1 MAHYWKRDS
10 EQGFIEDTAYIKY
23 EKFNNLRHSV
33 IGFMMGDFDQE
44 GNYVVAPQIKRE
56 LIEMPKFLVESMDNI
71 EICRSEIK
79 LNKHISFMVT
89 FEGNKATLSLLEK
102 INYEANFKLNSGAY
116 SNVNEYVLDEVE
128 TSGVINRN
136 VIYDRWN
143 IKVIGTHEIDIF
155 NCDPEVLEKYFG
167 IVRRFKYLMVANTK
181 LLKKE
186 KEIEEVESAYSNKV
200 LNILKAYPALNNE
213 VLAEIKQSFIEKKKF
228 VCADQPNFAKT
239 LNEIIDT
246 AITQNLDVLEE
257 EQQLAFKAEHR
268 NLIVETNIK
277 REEILDIQEKAQV
290 LTKEDVKYNKKNGK
304 ENENESTLVEIIV
317 SDNELDQSVNA
328 IAADFAKTQR
338 EVIDTIK
345 AEVVADK
352 VEQLTAGK
360 NAKTTERKDL
370 IGNVENIVGKEGQ
383 IISSATMDEITAKTT
398 TNKEAEDKV
407 TINPE
412 KKQDKNTNKTKES
425 VDSKNASNSWAE
437 NKKVPEYKYNAPKES
452 SKSGAKS
459 ESYGDLSDYEV
470 PLARADSSQSL
481 LSKTTD
487 IKLAQEIPVTNPLDV
502 SMHKAAIPEAGAS
515 SEGHRKR
522 RVPREG
528 GVKVSLGGVDV
539 APKTS
544 VDSDSRILGE

>member
-23 EKFNNLRHSV
+23 EKFNNLRHSI

-44 GNYVVAPQIKRE
+44 GNYVVAPQVKRE
-56 LIEMPKFLVESMDNI
+56 LIEMPKFLVESIDNI

-143 IKVIGTHEIDIF
+143 IKVIGTHEVDIF

-167 IVRRFKYLMVANTK
+167 IVRRFKYLMVANAK

-200 LNILKAYPALNNE
+200 LNILKAYPLLNDA

-257 EQQLAFKAEHR
+257 EQQLAFNAEHR

-277 REEILDIQEKAQV
+277 RDEILDVQEKTQV

-317 SDNELDQSVNA
+317 SENELDLSVNA

-338 EVIDTIK
+338 EVIETLK
-345 AEVVADK
+345 EEVVSNEIEKLATDKTVKATEKQELIETVGVVVGSKDAILSASATEAINERKTQNTVQEKVSQVTAETVKK
-352 VEQLTAGK
+352 VETDVKAGK
-360 NAKTTERKDL
+360 TTK
-370 IGNVENIVGKEGQ
+370 
-383 IISSATMDEITAKTT
+383 
-398 TNKEAEDKV
+398 
-407 TINPE
+407 
-412 KKQDKNTNKTKES
+412 
-425 VDSKNASNSWAE
+425 SNSWATN
-437 NKKVPEYKYNAPKES
+437 NKGSTYQYPKIKERTGEKTSTGSAGWSLGSAEFGGGGSGRLVSQVAQHKETPKATTTPKETTGE
-452 SKSGAKS
+452 KKAVDIHKTGKS
-459 ESYGDLSDYEV
+459 ENLDAKLDPTKNAAVSTGGAD
-470 PLARADSSQSL
+470 AR
-481 LSKTTD
+481 
-487 IKLAQEIPVTNPLDV
+487 
-502 SMHKAAIPEAGAS
+502 
-515 SEGHRKR
+515 
-522 RVPREG
+522 
-528 GVKVSLGGVDV
+528 LGGEDAVFGFD
-539 APKTS
+539 T
-544 VDSDSRILGE
+544 DD

>member
-44 GNYVVAPQIKRE
+44 GNYVVAPQVKRE

-89 FEGNKATLSLLEK
+89 FEGNKASLSLLEK

-143 IKVIGTHEIDIF
+143 IKVIGTHELDIF

-181 LLKKE
+181 LLNKE

-200 LNILKAYPALNNE
+200 LNILKAYPLLNDA
-213 VLAEIKQSFIEKKKF
+213 VLTEIKQSFIEKKKF

-277 REEILDIQEKAQV
+277 REEILDIQEKSQD
-290 LTKEDVKYNKKNGK
+290 LTKEDIKYNKKYGK
-304 ENENESTLVEIIV
+304 ENENASTLVGIV
-317 SDNELDQSVNA
+317 VPDNELDLSVNV
-328 IAADFAKTQR
+328 IAAEFAKTQR
-338 EVIDTIK
+338 EVIQTLK
-345 AEVVADK
+345 EEVVSNEIEKLTIGKTAKSTEKQELIEIVGGVVGSKDDILSVSATEAINARKTQNTAQENVSQEVK
-352 VEQLTAGK
+352 VEPKKETV
-360 NAKTTERKDL
+360 
-370 IGNVENIVGKEGQ
+370 IGVKE
-383 IISSATMDEITAKTT
+383 
-398 TNKEAEDKV
+398 
-407 TINPE
+407 E
-412 KKQDKNTNKTKES
+412 KKAAK
-425 VDSKNASNSWAE
+425 SNSWAT
-437 NKKVPEYKYNAPKES
+437 NNKVPTYKYPVTKEKTKEKTSTGSAGWSLGSTEFGGGGSGGLVSQVAQHKEVPKETTIPS
-452 SKSGAKS
+452 ETTDAKKPVDIHKTGKSGNLDAKLDS
-459 ESYGDLSDYEV
+459 TKNAAVSTGG
-470 PLARADSSQSL
+470 AD
-481 LSKTTD
+481 
-487 IKLAQEIPVTNPLDV
+487 A
-502 SMHKAAIPEAGAS
+502 
-515 SEGHRKR
+515 
-522 RVPREG
+522 
-528 GVKVSLGGVDV
+528 SLGGEDAVFGFETD
-539 APKTS
+539 
-544 VDSDSRILGE
+544 D